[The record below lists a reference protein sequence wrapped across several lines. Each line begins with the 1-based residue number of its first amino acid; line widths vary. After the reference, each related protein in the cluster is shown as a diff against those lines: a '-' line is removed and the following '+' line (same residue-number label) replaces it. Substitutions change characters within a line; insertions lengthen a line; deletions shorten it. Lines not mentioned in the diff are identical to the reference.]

1 MQLLMIREEAVK
13 QEQKH
18 EQEQTQKQAQAK
30 KEAQTEAQAQKQEPL
45 QAKNQEMIQA
55 SKQEQKNNQS
65 NQAPLNSPAEDVVVP
80 IIRLSSYLRNPVT
93 VAADTSCLELLR
105 LFKSRVD
112 EECAVVTGQAGEP
125 LGLIM
130 RNRFYHYL
138 SQRFGSELYYNKP
151 VTKLMDAHPLII
163 DKEMDPSSLI
173 GQALGRDE
181 ATLYNC
187 VIVIEGSKLVGILT
201 VGDLLR
207 ISRDIQDA
215 AVQQKSVVLK
225 ETQGLMA
232 SIEREIAEVKQSTED
247 GTSLS
252 TDMVM
257 MTEQGKTE
265 LDQIKAMFERLTGLA
280 DAQQTHHRELQQR
293 ARDVDQVTS
302 LIRELAQSCNLLSL
316 NAAIEAARAGEHGR
330 SFAVVADEVMKLALQ
345 TKQSAETIATLV
357 QGIQRAIQETS
368 RLHEQSQSDTRVSS
382 QYVVSAAA
390 AFDRLCQSAEHNRDS
405 SRLVAEL
412 TNQAYDHSVSV
423 QERLEAL

>member
-1 MQLLMIREEAVK
+1 MQLLMIREEAEQK
-13 QEQKH
+13 QEQV
-18 EQEQTQKQAQAK
+18 QEQKQELKHVQEQKQAPI
-30 KEAQTEAQAQKQEPL
+30 EP
-45 QAKNQEMIQA
+45 
-55 SKQEQKNNQS
+55 
-65 NQAPLNSPAEDVVVP
+65 PADVVVIP
-80 IIRLSSYLRNPVT
+80 TIRLSDYLRYPVT
-93 VAADTSCLELLR
+93 VSADTSCLDLLR

-151 VTKLMDAHPLII
+151 VTKLMDAEPLMI
-163 DKEMDPSSLI
+163 DSEMDPASLI
-173 GQALGRDE
+173 GQALSRDE

-187 VIVIEGSKLVGILT
+187 VIVTEGAKLAGMLT

-232 SIEREIAEVKQSTED
+232 SIEREIAEVKQSTMD
-247 GTSLS
+247 GSNLS

-257 MTEQGKTE
+257 MTQQGKME
-265 LDQIKAMFERLTGLA
+265 LDQVREGLGRLTELA
-280 DAQQTHHRELQQR
+280 AAQKSHFDELQER
-293 ARDVDQVTS
+293 ARDVGQVTS
-302 LIRELAQSCNLLSL
+302 LIRELAETCNLLSL

-330 SFAVVADEVMKLALQ
+330 SFAVVADEVMKLAVE
-345 TKQSAETIATLV
+345 TKQSADTIASLV
-357 QGIQRAIQETS
+357 RGIQGAIEETS
-368 RLHEQSQSDTRVSS
+368 RLHHQSQADTRASNQFVE
-382 QYVVSAAA
+382 SAAS

-412 TNQAYDHSVSV
+412 TNQAHNHSVSV
-423 QERLEAL
+423 QERLEDL